1 MNNTEWHDNDQAFN
15 AEAFSMIVN
24 ATRVQDNEPWLMDSG
39 ASHHM
44 TSNRHLF
51 MTYTP
56 LSQQVMI
63 ELGNNNIIYAEGK
76 GSICMELDV
85 NGKQMNGVLTD
96 VLYAPEL

>member
-1 MNNTEWHDNDQAFN
+1 
-15 AEAFSMIVN
+15 MIVN
-24 ATRVQDNEPWLMDSG
+24 ATRVQDNEPWLMDLG

-51 MTYTP
+51 TTYTP
-56 LSQQVMI
+56 LSQQVTI

-96 VLYAPEL
+96 VLYAPKL